1 MDSYD
6 IIYLVINFVLIF
18 TIERFI
24 GIFFLERKNS
34 LILTSLSY
42 LLYFVATSLMF
53 LTLGIPV
60 LSTITTFVTIFI
72 ITLNYKAT
80 MLKRLAATAC
90 ACLFLFMVDMLT
102 YVIFSREAIASYLT
116 PVGELPEMGPV
127 VAGIMGFLIAALLR
141 RLKHIRKY
149 DRPEHHFWITSL
161 FIPATAIYVTILV
174 VTTAD
179 LTLFDSVTIVVAMFG
194 VSLLTFYLLD
204 AISASYEDKFELR
217 KLAIEAKHEAQRKED
232 EQKSL
237 QFYTSEIEH
246 QYTAVRKYQHDYQNI
261 LSSLYAFIEE
271 GDMEKLKEYYMT
283 NIVKTSEVIK
293 RDKFALE
300 ALSKIN
306 VTAIKG
312 ILAAKLMKAQSLG
325 IDTSF
330 EAKDEI
336 DSVYADTTVLVRM
349 LGIIL
354 DNAIEELEQIQG
366 GKLLAGCYKL
376 GEGITFVIQNT
387 CRPDTPELYIL
398 EKEGFSTKGE
408 GRGLG
413 LSNLSQLAASCENI
427 SLLTSIE
434 DGNFTQKLRIEK
446 EIATSES

>member
-6 IIYLVINFVLIF
+6 VIYLITNFVLIF

-24 GIFFLERKNS
+24 GIFFLERKAS
-34 LILTSLSY
+34 KLITALSY
-42 LLYFVATSLMF
+42 LLYFVATSTMF
-53 LTLGIPV
+53 LGIGIPV
-60 LSTITTFVTIFI
+60 LNTLTAFVTIFI
-72 ITLNYKAT
+72 ITLSYKAT

-102 YVIFSREAIASYLT
+102 YVIFSRETVASYLT
-116 PVGELPEMGPV
+116 PVGELPGMGLV
-127 VAGIMGFLIAALLR
+127 VAGILGFLLAALLR
-141 RLKHIRKY
+141 RFKHIRKY
-149 DRPEHHFWITSL
+149 DKPEHHFWITSL
-161 FIPATAIYVTILV
+161 FIPITAIYVTILV

-179 LTLFDSVTIVVAMFG
+179 LTLFASITVVVSMFC

-204 AISASYEDKFELR
+204 AISASYEEKLEFQ
-217 KLAIEAKHEAQRKED
+217 KLAMGAKHEAQRKED
-232 EQKSL
+232 EQKAL

-271 GDMEKLKEYYMT
+271 GDMEKLREYYMS
-283 NIVKTSEVIK
+283 NIAKTSEVIK

-306 VTAIKG
+306 VMAIKG

-325 IDTSF
+325 INTMF

-336 DSVYADTTVLVRM
+336 DSVYVDSTVLVRM
-349 LGIIL
+349 LGIIM
-354 DNAIEELEQIQG
+354 DNAIEELEQIKD
-366 GKLLAGCYKL
+366 GKLVAGCYKL
-376 GEGITFVIQNT
+376 GEGITFVVQNT
-387 CRPDTPELYIL
+387 CRPDTPELYLL

-413 LSNLSQLAASCENI
+413 LSNLSELAAIYENI
-427 SLLTSIE
+427 ALSTSIE
-434 DGNFTQKLRIEK
+434 DGNFIQKLRIER
-446 EIATSES
+446 EEATG